1 VSYIFELFGRLENMY
16 RRTWS
21 SRSLQENITEL
32 KRIES
37 ELATSFSSDV
47 GIKLTNLVRNAN
59 DLIYNI
65 EASVSSYHSALLTQ
79 LHNAN
84 VALSNAQMHNNVLT
98 HQLTERDGAG
108 NLEEHYTILLNDYNK
123 LALKYNKAVEDIQ
136 RKQDVMQ
143 RVNISYKQ
151 MMDEQTELRTH
162 IKALE
167 REIAQS
173 KKTIELLKR

>member
-1 VSYIFELFGRLENMY
+1 
-16 RRTWS
+16 
-21 SRSLQENITEL
+21 
-32 KRIES
+32 
-37 ELATSFSSDV
+37 
-47 GIKLTNLVRNAN
+47 
-59 DLIYNI
+59 
-65 EASVSSYHSALLTQ
+65 
-79 LHNAN
+79 
-84 VALSNAQMHNNVLT
+84 LT